1 MHVDWELVKKAA
13 EAHENDTEAAEALL
27 LQALGIDSPEDARAV
42 LMAVSASGLCNSG
55 CNGHCGGCNG
65 G

>member
-27 LQALGIDSPEDARAV
+27 LQALGLIALKMLGPF
-42 LMAVSASGLCNSG
+42 
-55 CNGHCGGCNG
+55 
-65 G
+65 